1 MARTALSSRG
11 QVVIP
16 KEIRD
21 RCGWSPGTDLEVEE
35 RDGVVQLRPV
45 GAGSVF
51 VRSAIFG
58 CIPYAGPP
66 VSIEEMDAAIAH
78 MFEAEHGRD

>member
-21 RCGWSPGTDLEVEE
+21 RCGWSPGTALEVVEVG
-35 RDGVVQLRPV
+35 GVVHLRPATV
-45 GAGSVF
+45 PSES
-51 VRSAIFG
+51 SATSIFG
-58 CIPYAGPP
+58 CIPYGGPP
-66 VSIEEMDAAIAH
+66 VSVDEMNAGIDR
-78 MFEAEHGRD
+78 MFRTEYGRD

>member
-35 RDGVVQLRPV
+35 IDGVVHLRPTRAASEFS
-45 GAGSVF
+45 AG
-51 VRSAIFG
+51 AIFG
-58 CIPYAGPP
+58 CIPYGGPP
-66 VSIEEMDAAIAH
+66 VSVEEMHAGIDR
-78 MFEAEHGRD
+78 MFQAEHGRD